1 MHCRINRM
9 AAGWTRTQMATTAT
23 TINREVSMTGVGLHS
38 GRTVCLTLA
47 PAAGGG
53 IVFVRTDLSDVGVR
67 IPAGIEHVV
76 ATRLST
82 TIGQEGAEVQTI
94 EHLMSA
100 ISALGIDHLLVRLD
114 GPEVPIA
121 DGSALPFV
129 ALLKEAGRRQVAGA
143 RTAMAPT
150 SEVDVCRGERRVKLR
165 PATEL
170 SITCTIQFDHP
181 QIGRQTYRYEH
192 SPEAFVR
199 DIAPARTFCFE
210 RDVAQM
216 RGRGQAL
223 GGSLDNAIVLTEN
236 GMRNDGPL
244 RFPDEFVRHKILDLI
259 GDLALL
265 GRPLVGAVEAV
276 CAGHALHAEFV
287 RRIQTNESTSS
298 PQPQA

>member
-1 MHCRINRM
+1 M
-9 AAGWTRTQMATTAT
+9 TTSAT
-23 TINREVSMTGVGLHS
+23 TIEKAVSMTGVGLHS
-38 GRTVCLTLA
+38 GRTVRLTLE
-47 PAAGGG
+47 PAETGG
-53 IVFVRTDLSDVGVR
+53 IVFVRDDRRVR
-67 IPAGIEHVV
+67 IPVEIGRVV

-82 TIGQEGAEVQTI
+82 TIGQDGVEVQTI

-100 ISALGIDHLLVRLD
+100 IYAAGIDHLLARLD

-129 ALLKEAGRRQVAGA
+129 ALLEEAGWRLASGA
-143 RTAMAPT
+143 RVTMAPA
-150 SEVDVCRGERRVKLR
+150 SEMDLCRGDRRIRLQ
-165 PATEL
+165 PAAEL
-170 SITCTIQFDHP
+170 SIDCTIQFDHP
-181 QIGRQTYRYEH
+181 KIGRQTYRYLH

-216 RGRGQAL
+216 RAQGQAL
-223 GGSLDNAIVLTEN
+223 GGSLDNAIVLTES

-265 GRPLVGAVEAV
+265 GRPLVGAIEAV

-287 RRIQTNESTSS
+287 RRIQTNGSTPS
-298 PQPQA
+298 

>member
-1 MHCRINRM
+1 
-9 AAGWTRTQMATTAT
+9 
-23 TINREVSMTGVGLHS
+23 MTGVGLHS
-38 GRTVCLTLA
+38 GRTVCLTLS
-47 PAAGGG
+47 PAETGG
-53 IVFVRTDLSDVGVR
+53 IVFVRTDLGVR
-67 IPAGIEHVV
+67 IPARIGQVV

-82 TIGQEGAEVQTI
+82 TLGQGGVEVQTV

-100 ISALGIDHLLVRLD
+100 IYAVGIDHLLVKLD

-129 ALLKEAGRRQVAGA
+129 ILLQQAGRRRASGV
-143 RTAMAPT
+143 REAMAPT
-150 SEVDVCRGERRVKLR
+150 SEINACRGERRITLR
-165 PATEL
+165 PAAEL
-170 SITCTIQFDHP
+170 SVDCTIQFDHP
-181 QIGRQTYRYEH
+181 DIGRQTYRYHH

-210 RDVAQM
+210 KDVAQM
-216 RGRGQAL
+216 RAQGQAL
-223 GGSLDNAIVLTEN
+223 GGSLDNAIVLTES

-276 CAGHALHAEFV
+276 YSGHALHAEFV
-287 RRIQTNESTSS
+287 RRIQADS
-298 PQPQA
+298 PTPSLQPPA